1 MTPEQLYTIVGS
13 SVGSILI
20 VGLAL
25 AGLLM
30 HLAGRITRVE
40 DRLGSVEREQART
53 SGLLEGLGLTGRA
66 DPAPTTAV
74 GD

>member
-1 MTPEQLYTIVGS
+1 MSPETIAIISTVVG
-13 SVGSILI
+13 VGI
-20 VGLAL
+20 AL

-53 SGLLEGLGLTGRA
+53 SGLLEGLGLTGRT
-66 DPAPTTAV
+66 DPAAAA